1 MLAKLADAPSSQSN
15 ASLIGLLV
23 GVAKRLRSGD
33 GQAMIEHSKVRPPT
47 PCELTLQSS
56 IVTFYTTQIVSEKTG
71 APLHSVVRAKRD

>member
-33 GQAMIEHSKVRPPT
+33 GQAMIEQRKVRPALHRA
-47 PCELTLQSS
+47 LTLQSS

-71 APLHSVVRAKRD
+71 ASLHSLVRASRE